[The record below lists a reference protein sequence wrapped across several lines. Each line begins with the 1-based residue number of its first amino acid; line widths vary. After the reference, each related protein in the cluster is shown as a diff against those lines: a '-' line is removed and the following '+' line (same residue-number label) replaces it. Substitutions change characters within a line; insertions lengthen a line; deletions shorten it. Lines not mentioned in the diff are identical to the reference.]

1 MRVATWNVNSVHTAE
16 AELYKV
22 ADEEDLDVLFLQETR
37 TSNFKL
43 RGRKVMVNSM
53 KAMPKKH
60 KKGGYLSGGLAT
72 IALKENMITK
82 DAINSSDCLLVSNLI
97 TESRKKDIIKSKR
110 ERIKLINVYMQP
122 DRK

>member
-1 MRVATWNVNSVHTAE
+1 
-16 AELYKV
+16 
-22 ADEEDLDVLFLQETR
+22 
-37 TSNFKL
+37 
-43 RGRKVMVNSM
+43 MVNSM

-97 TESRKKDIIKSKR
+97 TESRKKDIVKSKR